1 MLRGNLGRKG
11 LHAAGRGR
19 GADGENCKVPQRR
32 MLFPTREEL
41 GRRRQSIKPS
51 EDETK
56 GKEGSWERKRESSRC
71 TDPLTGIGQRW
82 IYQHPHLSKHLPPQ
96 HSGEQICLPATP
108 VRASWSVRDMHKGS
122 PESGE
127 GTESPA
133 GRPGLTGKPQAAGRG
148 RRYKRASRVAQQKI
162 HLLFKGMETFS
173 DQWCARAPMHLPWLG
188 QARQPRRRGA
198 ALPLGNTGWK
208 EPAAYAS
215 PHQHSAIGSTLESHP

>member
-1 MLRGNLGRKG
+1 MHRPSDQHRTEVDLSAPAL
-11 LHAAGRGR
+11 LQ
-19 GADGENCKVPQRR
+19 ADY
-32 MLFPTREEL
+32 
-41 GRRRQSIKPS
+41 
-51 EDETK
+51 
-56 GKEGSWERKRESSRC
+56 
-71 TDPLTGIGQRW
+71 LTQ
-82 IYQHPHLSKHLPPQ
+82 HLPPQ
-96 HSGEQICLPATP
+96 HSGEQMCLPATP
-108 VRASWSVRDMHKGS
+108 VRTSWSIRDMHKGS

-133 GRPGLTGKPQAAGRG
+133 GWPGLTGKPQAAGRG

-188 QARQPRRRGA
+188 QARQLHRRGA

-215 PHQHSAIGSTLESHP
+215 SHQHSATGST